1 MLRFVSDES
10 TLDKRRESEAM
21 GGNDEAFH
29 SDLQCCV
36 RTVSYDFRTRCGRL
50 DMEGG
55 DCCDMTACIAF
66 FRAIDPQVSK
76 IETFS
81 GEEPDTSYIKR
92 SWGWQ
97 SVGDDGRVWPGPPPK
112 KKP

>member
-1 MLRFVSDES
+1 
-10 TLDKRRESEAM
+10 M

-81 GEEPDTSYIKR
+81 GEDETVRGGAWSAMQVSNVLR
-92 SWGWQ
+92 
-97 SVGDDGRVWPGPPPK
+97 RR
-112 KKP
+112 